1 MDDRWAKRLARIDL
15 DRVRERLDAAL
26 VPVEGLDVE
35 GEVFLARAEDPI
47 FLEDA
52 ILGDLSEEDREAAFD
67 ELWYDGVVEAA
78 LGPDA
83 LESEVSCEV
92 YSSMTSGSW
101 GLSSCVI
108 GPRGYFVETPD
119 PDTREEGM
127 YRLLGGW
134 EPARSRPTY
143 EAAWVETYVAWWS
156 EIGLPPFRGE
166 VAHGPEELMLRAL
179 ARILGDDDAHW
190 AREVEY
196 VLRDSPEARGH
207 AVRAA
212 AEDTGLPEATVA
224 EVLRALAAG
233 EPVPDVPEDVR
244 RHIVRRAYLALW

>member
-15 DRVRERLDAAL
+15 DRVRERLHARL

-35 GEVFLARAEDPI
+35 GAVFLARAEDPI

-83 LESEVSCEV
+83 LESEVSCQV

-108 GPRGYFVETPD
+108 GPRGYFVERPD

-127 YRLLGGW
+127 YRLLGG
-134 EPARSRPTY
+134 
-143 EAAWVETYVAWWS
+143 
-156 EIGLPPFRGE
+156 
-166 VAHGPEELMLRAL
+166 
-179 ARILGDDDAHW
+179 
-190 AREVEY
+190 
-196 VLRDSPEARGH
+196 
-207 AVRAA
+207 
-212 AEDTGLPEATVA
+212 
-224 EVLRALAAG
+224 
-233 EPVPDVPEDVR
+233 
-244 RHIVRRAYLALW
+244 